1 MPDRAEKTYLKPYRD
16 AVERFGPGF
25 EATLWNSREAQRLRF
40 DVMADLAGLEGR
52 AVLDVG
58 CGHGDFAA
66 RLLERGIA
74 FARYVGID
82 AVPEVIEQAAR
93 RGLARS
99 QFRAADAVADPSVLA
114 AERADYVCMSGTLN
128 TMEETTARRLVVDA
142 FAAAGRGVV
151 FNFLSSRPGGQWS
164 DRDPAP
170 ARRFDPL
177 SWLAAALALSPRASF
192 TQAYLDGHDA
202 TILIEHPEKRPVC

>member
-1 MPDRAEKTYLKPYRD
+1 MPDRAEKSYLKPYRD
-16 AVERFGPGF
+16 AVDRFGPGF

-52 AVLDVG
+52 TVLDVG

-66 RLLERGIA
+66 RLLERGIG
-74 FARYVGID
+74 FARYAGLD
-82 AVPEVIEQAAR
+82 ALPEMIEHATR
-93 RGLARS
+93 RGLARC
-99 QFRAADAVADPSVLA
+99 QFRSADAVADPSVLA
-114 AERADYVCMSGTLN
+114 AERADYICMSGTLN

-151 FNFLSSRPGGQWS
+151 FNFLSSRPGGEWNA
-164 DRDPAP
+164 RDPAP

-177 SWLAAALALSPRASF
+177 SWLAAALALSPRVAF

-202 TILIEHPEKRPVC
+202 TILVEHTLDRPVC